1 MSSSVSWLPDNAN
14 IILAVFNDSAS
25 PRDFV
30 EQFDTIKA
38 MLDTVNYPVYVCHDL
53 SRVARVGRIELKE
66 YQRVV
71 RHSVITHPNR
81 AFSYF
86 IGASRSAEVVIDL
99 AKKVFPATVQR
110 LMLVDTLNDA
120 LQDIHRRSTSSAL

>member
-1 MSSSVSWLPDNAN
+1 MSSSVSWLPNSTN
-14 IILAVFNDSAS
+14 IIVATFNTN
-25 PRDFV
+25 PGPKEFI

-53 SRVARVGRIELKE
+53 SRVARIGRIELKE

-71 RHSVITHPNR
+71 RHPVITHPNR